1 MKDDSGRR
9 WCDCFPAVASSFLS
23 VLLSLPSTSL
33 AADFDCVMQ
42 PRQMLEIRSPIEGLV
57 DRVVVVRGQY
67 VRKGQELAF
76 VDSSVERLNA
86 EAAKYRAEM
95 LGATRAAQSK
105 VTMTNRKLGRVRE
118 LVKSDFLAIQAED
131 DARNEKQI
139 AEAELR
145 EAVDNR
151 NLAEIEYRRQM
162 TIIDL
167 KTIRSPVNGVVT
179 EVVLNPGELA
189 EAGVGRKPILKV
201 AEVDVLHVDALLPA
215 EVYRQVSLGMAAEVI
230 PAVSDARPER
240 SAITVIDPVM
250 DPGSGTFGVRLEVPN
265 PRRTLLAGTRC
276 TLRLPAVTV
285 PPPPAPAR
293 KKSARA
299 SDPPARA
306 ATGTPP
312 AASGAAPS
320 SGATQPPP

>member
-1 MKDDSGRR
+1 MKEGFGRPR
-9 WCDCFPAVASSFLS
+9 CACLLAVGGF
-23 VLLSLPSTSL
+23 LLSLLLPASAL

-57 DRVVVVRGQY
+57 DRVAVGRGQY
-67 VRKGQELAF
+67 VRKGQEVAF
-76 VDSSVERLNA
+76 VDSSVEKLNA

-105 VTMTNRKLGRVRE
+105 VTMTNRKLGRIRE

-151 NLAEIEYRRQM
+151 NLAEIEYRRQL
-162 TIIDL
+162 TLIDL

-215 EVYRQVSLGMAAEVI
+215 EVYRQVRLGMAAEVI
-230 PAVSDARPER
+230 PAVPDARPER
-240 SAITVIDPVM
+240 STISVIDPVM
-250 DPGSGTFGVRLEVPN
+250 DAGSGTFGVRLEVPN

-276 TLRLPAVTV
+276 VLRLPDVAVPQQA
-285 PPPPAPAR
+285 PPPRKKPSRAMDPAAGAPVGAQPASPAPA
-293 KKSARA
+293 
-299 SDPPARA
+299 PL
-306 ATGTPP
+306 
-312 AASGAAPS
+312 
-320 SGATQPPP
+320 SGATRPPP